1 MGLIEEDTVFAAEPL
16 AGGVSSDIWK
26 ITLADRIVCV
36 KQALSRL
43 KVKQVW
49 EVPTERSQYEIQWLK
64 TAREIVP
71 DTIPLVVGEDA
82 ETGSL
87 AMEYLPP
94 EHYSVWKSDLR
105 DGIMSVSVAKVLG
118 DRLATIHG
126 NTAHRDD
133 IAEQFKTD
141 ELFFEL
147 RPSPFFLTA
156 AEKHP
161 LLAPNLT
168 ALTDK
173 LMSTKIALVHGDI
186 SPKNILV
193 GPNGPVIIDAECA
206 WYGDPAFDL
215 AFCLNH
221 LLLKCLW
228 HPEYTAGYIAS
239 YGAMADTYL
248 GLVNWEEADQTE
260 QRVAA
265 LLPALMLARVDGK
278 SPVEY
283 LTMDKQHNLIRDF
296 TGPLIMLPVSKI
308 SDISNRWQKA
318 LYAAK

>member
-1 MGLIEEDTVFAAEPL
+1 MGLIEADTVFGAEPL

-26 ITLADRIVCV
+26 ITLADRIICV

-64 TAREIVP
+64 TARKIVP
-71 DTIPLVVGEDA
+71 DSIPLVVGEDA

-94 EHYSVWKSDLR
+94 EQYSVWKNDLC
-105 DGIMSVSVAKVLG
+105 DGIVSVSVAEVLG

-126 NTAHRDD
+126 NTANRGEVAD
-133 IAEQFKTD
+133 QFKTD

-147 RPSPFFLTA
+147 RPAPFFLA
-156 AEKHP
+156 AAKKHP
-161 LLAPNLT
+161 LLAPNLK

-173 LMSTKIALVHGDI
+173 LMLTKIALVHGDI

-193 GPNGPVIIDAECA
+193 GPYGPVIIDAECA

-228 HPEYTAGYIAS
+228 HPEHTAGYLAS
-239 YGAMADTYL
+239 YEAMAETYL
-248 GLVNWEEADQTE
+248 GLVNWEEADHIE

-283 LTMDKQHNLIRDF
+283 LTTERQHNLIRDF
-296 TGPLIMLPVSKI
+296 TGSLIMSPVAKI
-308 SDISNRWQKA
+308 SDISDRWQKA